1 VSQTTLRKGSRGTLS
16 DSFQEP
22 EGLNCDFGTAD
33 GPCMN
38 FTQLWLPVPWYEA
51 LTVHTS
57 LQVPGALSMD
67 DAIRQAIADLSALID
82 GADRGYAERIREMIR
97 RLQDF
102 DAQAR
107 RSRERTDRP
116 RTKFPR

>member
-1 VSQTTLRKGSRGTLS
+1 MSLAWERFLRSDFDGFMRG
-16 DSFQEP
+16 
-22 EGLNCDFGTAD
+22 
-33 GPCMN
+33 
-38 FTQLWLPVPWYEA
+38 PWYEA

-57 LQVPGALSMD
+57 LEVPGALSMD
-67 DAIRQAIADLSALID
+67 DAIRHAIADLSALID
-82 GADRGYAERIREMIR
+82 GADRGDAERIREMIR